1 MQLSTLARPAALTH
15 PRIAFLGLGWIGRHR
30 MQAMAD
36 AGDIEIVALADPD
49 ADAVRAAAEVAP
61 DAATGHDLR
70 ALLDQEP
77 DGVVIATPSAMHAAQ
92 SIEALEAGAA
102 VFCQKPLGR
111 DAAET
116 AAVVQAARKA
126 DRLLATDLSYRH
138 TQAFV
143 ALRDLIRGGDLGQ
156 VHTVDLTF
164 HNAYG
169 PDKPWFRDRRLS
181 GGGCLID
188 LGIHLVDMALWSLDA
203 DGAACLSAHAR
214 AGGQPLPDDP
224 HVVEDFVLA
233 TLETPQGTVIRLAC
247 SWNLPAG
254 RDAIIGM
261 DAFGTNGGGAVA
273 NIDGS
278 FFDFGTWHHQGTS
291 SHQLVAP
298 PDDWGGRAGADW
310 ARRLRQG
317 AGFDPEAE
325 RLTVL
330 ADVLDDIYCK
340 AGASTDAAGT
350 KAGLAGSAAR

>member
-1 MQLSTLARPAALTH
+1 MQLSTLARPATLTR

-30 MQAMAD
+30 MQAMAE
-36 AGDIEIVALADPD
+36 AGDIEIAALADPD
-49 ADAVRAAAEVAP
+49 PAAVAAAAELAP
-61 DAATGHDLR
+61 DAATGNDLR
-70 ALLDQEP
+70 VLLDQKP

-111 DAAET
+111 DASET
-116 AAVVQAARKA
+116 AAVVQAARRA

-138 TQAFV
+138 AQAFI
-143 ALRDLIRGGDLGQ
+143 ALRDLIRRGELGQ
-156 VHTVDLTF
+156 VHAVDLTF

-188 LGIHLVDMALWSLDA
+188 LGIHLVDMALWALDA
-203 DGAACLSAHAR
+203 DGAACVSAHAR

-224 HVVEDFVLA
+224 HVVEDFVMA
-233 TLETPQGTVIRLAC
+233 TLELPQGTVVRLAC

-254 RDAIIGM
+254 RDAVIGM
-261 DAFGTNGGGAVA
+261 DAFGTQGGARVA
-273 NIDGS
+273 NVDGS
-278 FFDFGTWHHQGTS
+278 FFDFGAWHHRGTS
-291 SHQLVAP
+291 SVQLVAP

-317 AGFDPEAE
+317 ARFDPEAG

-330 ADVLDDIYCK
+330 AGVMDDIYRK
-340 AGASTDAAGT
+340 AGAAGT
-350 KAGLAGSAAR
+350 KQAVAGSAAR